1 VTPPEGDYFFFSNDV
16 VRSRGILLDT
26 LHALEA
32 QRESLTVVGAHAVY
46 ERTKSLTS
54 ELEMDST
61 RDADIGVFP
70 ELLASAP
77 LVGEVM
83 SELGLEPASQ
93 DRPGVWGLKSE
104 QGLDLRERLTVDLLA
119 PDALA
124 GGTGRRSADTG
135 AHGTKIVSRTKGT
148 ELTLIDRDVLN
159 LDSFGLGTPIDA
171 HVAGLAA
178 LIAAKAWKL
187 FDRLDPIELRRNAA
201 RLRPKDA
208 GDLWRLLAT
217 SDPRIV
223 RATFEEGKSN
233 PRIGSAVTQAKLN
246 LESLLADPAFVGL
259 AISHF
264 GGRFSDERIEAVA
277 TDWITDFTR

>member
-1 VTPPEGDYFFFSNDV
+1 MTLPEGDYFSFSNDV

-32 QRESLTVVGAHAVY
+32 QRDSLTVVGAHAVY
-46 ERTKSLTS
+46 ERTKNLTS

-77 LVGEVM
+77 LVSDVL
-83 SELGLEPASQ
+83 SKLGLEPASQ

-104 QGLDLRERLTVDLLA
+104 HGLDLHERLTVDLLA

-148 ELTLIDRDVLN
+148 ELTLIDRDVMH

-171 HVAGLAA
+171 YVAGLAA

-187 FDRLDPIELRRNAA
+187 FDRLDPIELKKNAA

-208 GDLWRLLAT
+208 GDLWRLFAT
-217 SDPRIV
+217 SEPRAV
-223 RATFEEGKSN
+223 RGTFDEGMSH
-233 PRIGSAVTQAKLN
+233 PRIGNAVTQAKLN
-246 LESLLADPAFVGL
+246 LESVLADPAFVGL

-264 GGRFSDERIEAVA
+264 GGRFSDERIETVVE
-277 TDWITDFTR
+277 DWAADFTS